1 MSRSARP
8 RIVRMGMVKTRLD
21 AGLVR
26 HAARASPQ
34 RVFSGASEQ
43 ERKGSVR
50 GESMTKT
57 AEKVRIIGI
66 TGGTGAGKSEAAR
79 RFEELGFP
87 VIDADRIGHEL
98 LEPGGEA
105 VSAVLEAFGPEILTA
120 GRIDRKKLGAR
131 VFADPEARQGLNAIA
146 HPCIKHAI
154 KRRVQAL
161 AAQGYRT
168 VILDA
173 ALIAES
179 GEREACLDGLILV
192 TSPEALRIQR
202 LMKSRGLTRKEAVAR
217 IRAQTPPEKKLA
229 LADWVLDNEGS
240 VADLRRRVER
250 LAMELKDSE
259 G

>member
-1 MSRSARP
+1 M
-8 RIVRMGMVKTRLD
+8 
-21 AGLVR
+21 
-26 HAARASPQ
+26 
-34 RVFSGASEQ
+34 
-43 ERKGSVR
+43 
-50 GESMTKT
+50 
-57 AEKVRIIGI
+57 
-66 TGGTGAGKSEAAR
+66 
-79 RFEELGFP
+79 
-87 VIDADRIGHEL
+87 
-98 LEPGGEA
+98 
-105 VSAVLEAFGPEILTA
+105 
-120 GRIDRKKLGAR
+120 
-131 VFADPEARQGLNAIA
+131 
-146 HPCIKHAI
+146 
-154 KRRVQAL
+154 
-161 AAQGYRT
+161 
-168 VILDA
+168 ILDA